1 MKNKIVAGLLAF
13 FLGWAGIHR
22 FYLGDIGKGIA
33 YALFFWTGIPFIIGF
48 IDFIVFL
55 AMDDDVFDAKYNKGL
70 APRNNVY
77 HRNQQNQQNQRP
89 QFNRQ
94 QTSYEGQPSYNK
106 YEPQYEQPKP
116 KAQPKQEKRTQSNPY
131 KDEGTRLYKEYD
143 FKGAIKNY
151 QQSLRI
157 HPNDPI
163 IHFNLACLY
172 SLMEEPPHSYMH
184 LSKAVESGFV
194 MYDKIKSHDHLAYLR
209 TQPDFDTFVANGYK
223 IGNAP
228 AQLAPRAED
237 EIDLMSDEI
246 IQKLE
251 KLGELRDKGILT
263 DIEFQKQKVK
273 LLRKR

>member
-13 FLGWAGIHR
+13 FLGGFGIHR

-33 YALFFWTGIPFIIGF
+33 YCLFFWTGIPFIIGF
-48 IDFIVFL
+48 IDFIVL
-55 AMDDDVFDAKYNKGL
+55 LSMDDDVFDAKYNKGFDSRFNNYQ
-70 APRNNVY
+70 RNN
-77 HRNQQNQQNQRP
+77 RQRP
-89 QFNRQ
+89 QYNNQNRQ

-106 YEPQYEQPKP
+106 YEPQYQQKPKP
-116 KAQPKQEKRTQSNPY
+116 KKQPQRTKIPKSNPY

-157 HPNDPI
+157 SPNDPI
-163 IHFNLACLY
+163 VHFNLACLY
-172 SLMEEPPHSYMH
+172 SLMEEPPHAYMH

-228 AQLAPRAED
+228 AQLASRLSD

-251 KLGELRDKGILT
+251 KLGDLRDKGILT
-263 DIEFQKQKVK
+263 DAEFQKQKVK
-273 LLRKR
+273 LLRK